1 MKMKLP
7 PGLLIAATTF
17 AVALVRG
24 QTTPPPSGD
33 YIPPVPLEKISDEPR
48 NRIGI
53 SYRMGLNIHADF
65 KKLGGVAASSN
76 PNSHTDPAHTNT
88 TIRTYDSGS
97 YVGTDITGN
106 DHGPGFENTTWYWG
120 YASGGSVQG
129 NSLVLSS
136 SSSPANGV
144 TKDSNDGPQSG
155 VEITYDHEFFRKN
168 KWRFGLESAFGYMR
182 ISAGDNRTLTAMVNR
197 ITDTYTIPGGVIVP
211 PPGHAGTYEG
221 PGAVIGADPSGHTQT
236 MTTQAGDT
244 IEGSRS
250 LDSNVFS
257 FRLGPYV
264 EYPLSQR
271 FSLLFSGGLYLVV
284 GDSHFEFREKVTIV
298 DPVTG
303 VATVENHSGSSS
315 QTDFLVGG
323 YVGMNVMYS
332 LTKNVDLFVG
342 AQLESGG
349 RSVTHSSGKEAVLNM
364 GKSVVVSIGASYSF

>member
-7 PGLLIAATTF
+7 RGLLIAAATF
-17 AVALVRG
+17 AAALVRG
-24 QTTPPPSGD
+24 QTTPPPSAD
-33 YIPPVPLEKISDEPR
+33 YIPPVQLEKTSDEPR

-65 KKLGGVAASSN
+65 KKLGGVAATSN

-129 NSLVLSS
+129 NSMVLSS

-144 TKDSNDGPQSG
+144 SKDNTDDPQHG

-168 KWRFGLESAFGYMR
+168 KWRFGLESAFGYTR
-182 ISAGDNRTLTAMVNR
+182 ISISDSHTLTAFVNR

-211 PPGHAGTYEG
+211 PPGYNGSYEG
-221 PGAVIGADPSGHTQT
+221 PGPVIGADPSGHTQT

-264 EYPLSQR
+264 EYPLSER

-303 VATVENHSGSSS
+303 IATIENHSGSSS

-342 AQLESGG
+342 AQLQSAG
-349 RSVTHSSGKEAVLNM
+349 RSVTHSSGKEAVLDM